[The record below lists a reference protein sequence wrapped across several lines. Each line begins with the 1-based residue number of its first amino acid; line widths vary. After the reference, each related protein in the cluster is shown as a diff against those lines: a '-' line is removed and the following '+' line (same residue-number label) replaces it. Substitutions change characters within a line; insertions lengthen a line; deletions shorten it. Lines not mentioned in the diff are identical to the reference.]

1 MVRLIKLRV
10 VRNDV
15 KDENAKKGKKAEG
28 VKFGAIKA
36 RALRSVEVCGQRLLN
51 QGRCANLHR

>member
-1 MVRLIKLRV
+1 MIKLRV